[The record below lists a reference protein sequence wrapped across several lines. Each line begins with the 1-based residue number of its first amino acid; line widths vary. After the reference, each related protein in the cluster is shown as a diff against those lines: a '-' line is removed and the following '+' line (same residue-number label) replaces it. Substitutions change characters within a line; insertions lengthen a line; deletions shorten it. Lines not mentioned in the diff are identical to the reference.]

1 MRYNRFGAERYRGVH
16 TGGTRERTRGRE
28 RQREKESEDGTAASG
43 RLVGC
48 LATDQQPSEQLTVH
62 DKQQRQQQHTHIRT
76 TRRTA
81 EQLES
86 DSYFFSLAIFVLFS
100 SFWLMLVLVLVLGL
114 VSALVFSCCC
124 FFVGFVLVFF
134 LLNGFGCNTHSSKC
148 SADDARGNVYINE
161 LTDRQLW
168 TRCDGRRGA

>member
-1 MRYNRFGAERYRGVH
+1 MRKLCDIIGSVQRD
-16 TGGTRERTRGRE
+16 TGEYTQEEPEREREGE

-86 DSYFFSLAIFVLFS
+86 DSYFFFGYFCFVFLFLANAGS
-100 SFWLMLVLVLVLGL
+100 GSG
-114 VSALVFSCCC
+114 ARSC
-124 FFVGFVLVFF
+124 FRSRFF
-134 LLNGFGCNTHSSKC
+134 LLLFLCWFCFGFLLVKWFW
-148 SADDARGNVYINE
+148 V
-161 LTDRQLW
+161 
-168 TRCDGRRGA
+168 